1 MKTYT
6 RTLES
11 TKKLMRS
18 IAKQEGVK
26 LTFLKANEGM
36 GGYNY
41 GGSTGNT
48 IMLSPFVK
56 AKMGDKVKGHG
67 IHSNCDNPIESMLIA
82 FFHEL
87 SHCVLSKRVPSQV
100 EGYAWNDTSKYQYE
114 LWITMLGVE
123 YAHSK
128 YGIKF
133 SDQTMTWI
141 VDEAK
146 SYIPVDRD
154 CGTGLIC
161 TKSNSKSYTVVSQW
175 EFRGKKEEKNTKN
188 RRKKAT

>member
-1 MKTYT
+1 MTAKKADSLMK
-6 RTLES
+6 
-11 TKKLMRS
+11 S
-18 IAKQEGVK
+18 IARKEGVK
-26 LTFLKANEGM
+26 LAFLSEDEGR

-41 GGSTGNT
+41 GGSSGDA

-56 AKMGDKVKGHG
+56 GKAGEKVKGYE
-67 IHSNCDNPIESMLIA
+67 IYTDCPNPIECKLIA

-87 SHCVLSKRVPSQV
+87 SHCVLAKKVPSQV

-141 VDEAK
+141 MDEAK
-146 SYIPVDRD
+146 SYIPRDLD
-154 CGTGLIC
+154 CGAGLIC

-175 EFRGKKEEKNTKN
+175 KFRGKENKEKQTRGKQ
-188 RRKKAT
+188 K